1 MTIIGGNLERKEI
14 GLSIGVSGTH
24 DRTKINKDTGYLEL
38 VDIDVDGQGKP
49 IYVEQG
55 SWTSDVID
63 LGDNFQAFEKVFTNS
78 ISTGASSFAVL
89 TRVSSNNYEWS
100 DWTPIAED
108 GTIQSNTKQYI
119 QVRIDLFAGFVTDV
133 FLIANS
139 DFEKNEFVEE
149 KEIRAGSYITPTL
162 TSNTSS
168 PLGFAFS
175 TVATSGNTYDAWK
188 VFDKANISHFQTA
201 VNQHSTGAVGFI
213 FNSNAFSI
221 SQYLVRSVPVLASL
235 NITVK
240 SWFLEGSNNTTNG
253 TDGTWELLDSQI
265 NQTWTGINQDKIF
278 TISKTNEYKAFR
290 LRWTANSGNASYT
303 GIGELD
309 FFTPAQ
315 TALQLKRDYNY
326 DMTVDESWTEIGSL
340 HRKSVTRNEW
350 LKIDRLDVKSKE
362 VIPANTNLVG
372 VMNANSN
379 DRVSIVSSTIYSAGY
394 EAYKAFNGVN
404 GAGTNSALL
413 TGISG
418 FIGVIFNNKRPLG
431 KYRIGYASIQS
442 NNAVPKSWILYGSN
456 DTTDGTNGTW
466 TEIDKVENQTWADG
480 ATGFRD
486 FDIENKYGLVQYKAY
501 KIAHSSNQGYVTY
514 TAYSEIEFISPS
526 YNVIESKEVK

>member
-1 MTIIGGNLERKEI
+1 MATIGGNTEKKEI

-24 DRTKINKDTGYLEL
+24 DKTKINKDIGYLEL

-63 LGDNFQAFEKVFTNS
+63 LGDNFQAFEKVFTDS
-78 ISTGASSFAVL
+78 ISTGVSSFAVL

-139 DFEKNEFVEE
+139 DFEKNKFVIE
-149 KEIRAGSYITPTL
+149 KTLSDGMYIVPTL

-168 PLGFAFS
+168 PLGLAFS
-175 TVATSGNTYDAWK
+175 SSNAGAGYLAWKAFDGVNTSYMRTAVGQKTGFVGFLFNNPISITKYSIGNAQGLANTMATSW
-188 VFDKANISHFQTA
+188 ILQ
-201 VNQHSTGAVGFI
+201 
-213 FNSNAFSI
+213 
-221 SQYLVRSVPVLASL
+221 ASED
-235 NITVK
+235 T
-240 SWFLEGSNNTTNG
+240 
-253 TDGTWELLDSQI
+253 TDGINGQWLDLDTKTK
-265 NQTWTGINQDKIF
+265 QTWTTTE
-278 TISKTNEYKAFR
+278 TIREIPISNTKKFKAFR
-290 LRWTANSGNASYT
+290 VLLSDPIVTSDT
-303 GIGELD
+303 TVGIGSVN
-309 FFTPAQ
+309 FFTPVK
-315 TALQLKRDYNY
+315 TVLQLKRDYNY
-326 DMTVDESWTEIGSL
+326 DMVVDESWTEIGSL
-340 HRKSVTRNEW
+340 HRKSITRNEW

-372 VMNANSN
+372 VMYANSN

-394 EAYKAFNGVN
+394 DAYKAFNGVN

-413 TGISG
+413 TGTSG

-431 KYRIGYASIQS
+431 KYRIGYANIQS
-442 NNAVPKSWILYGSN
+442 NNAVPKSWVLYGSN
-456 DTTDGTNGTW
+456 DTTDGVNGAW

-526 YNVIESKEVK
+526 YNTVESEEVK